1 MLTAFSKFFTF
12 TVKVPSGLP
21 NIPFRSNFTG
31 QRVFDAFE
39 FIFAVLRVDFSYFSA
54 GIIFFDIAALI

>member
-12 TVKVPSGLP
+12 TVKVHQASH

-39 FIFAVLRVDFSYFSA
+39 FIFAVLRVDFSYFTA